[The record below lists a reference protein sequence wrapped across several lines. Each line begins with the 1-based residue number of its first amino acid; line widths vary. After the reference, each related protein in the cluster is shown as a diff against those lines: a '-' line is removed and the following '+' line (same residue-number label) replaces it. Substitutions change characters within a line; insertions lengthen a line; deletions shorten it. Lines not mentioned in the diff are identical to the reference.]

1 LNPAYPV
8 YAISAVIY
16 FAALVLVI
24 IKLRGMIT
32 QFHFCLFFFSV
43 ELFLASFPMM
53 ADDVY
58 GRTHIS
64 APLVDTQIMILG
76 SAVFL
81 LVASLFLRRGREYS
95 LTDYRV
101 VTRIPRQP
109 LMLGLLAISAFSS
122 FSSYRKLGTF
132 PIFVLAHE
140 GAQYS
145 EVFEGVVTFVGWGT
159 ARALALWLVMEMAM
173 TSLNVRRFVVH
184 HFLLIGCTAG
194 AIFLNVLDGQR
205 NMLILP
211 ALLAVFALSRRG
223 ALKTRLLVPAGAV
236 ILFFFLALGTFRAG
250 EHRSSSSLRHSSGNE
265 SLDNAVGHLVTYLE
279 PNVHN
284 LNNLVILHPRPYM
297 GKILLYTIV
306 PNKLLN
312 LFLTAPESAVSRLY
326 ADLYFSQPGLTFR
339 TVFADFYADFGGIGS
354 LLFGTLYYMFAV
366 ACFNRASSRPR
377 FMLINLILAQGIIF
391 FPFMNNFLGFPV
403 IVQLSTL
410 IFLRY
415 ETVDEEA
422 GFA

>member
-1 LNPAYPV
+1 MNPVYPV
-8 YAISAVIY
+8 YAIASVIY

-24 IKLRGMIT
+24 VRLRGMMT
-32 QFHFCLFFFSV
+32 QFHFCLFFFSA
-43 ELFLASFPMM
+43 ELYLAAFPLM
-53 ADDVY
+53 ADDPY

-64 APLVDTQIMILG
+64 APLADTQIMILG

-95 LTDYRV
+95 LTNYRV

-122 FSSYRKLGTF
+122 FVSYRKLGTF

-173 TSLNVRRFVVH
+173 TSLNIRRFVVH

-223 ALKTRLLVPAGAV
+223 ALKARLLVPIGAV
-236 ILFFFLALGTFRAG
+236 ILLFFLALGTFRAG
-250 EHRSSSSLRHSSGNE
+250 KVRSSSSLRYSSGSE
-265 SLDNAVGHLVTYLE
+265 SVDNAVGHLVTYLE

-284 LNNLVILHPRPYM
+284 LNNLVSLHPKPYL
-297 GKILLYTIV
+297 GKVLVYSFV

-312 LFLTAPESAVSRLY
+312 LFFTAPESAVSRLY
-326 ADLYFSQPGLTFR
+326 EEHFFSQPGLTFR
-339 TVFADFYADFGGIGS
+339 TVFADFYVDFGGIGS
-354 LLFGTLYYMFAV
+354 LLFGTLYYVFAV
-366 ACFNRASSRPR
+366 VCFNQASSRPR

-391 FPFMNNFLGFPV
+391 FPFMDNFLGFPV

-410 IFLRY
+410 YFLRY
-415 ETVDEEA
+415 EVVDESA
-422 GFA
+422 VFA